1 MWTEPECTLLDFP
14 RDRLHAQFRADVLAG
29 LAQPQKVVP
38 ARWFYDHRGSELFEE
53 ITRLPE
59 YYPTRAEIEIL
70 EERCR
75 QIGLAVGVGR
85 AVVEFGAGSASKTPL
100 LLDCI
105 APASYVPVDIS
116 GDFLRQSC
124 EALAERYPHLPI
136 LPVEGD
142 FTHPVD
148 LPDMIRQS
156 DCLGFFPGS
165 TIGNLGPA
173 AAVDLLRAM
182 RATLGEGS
190 MLLIGMD
197 LIKDR
202 SMLTAAYDDVAG
214 VTAAFN
220 LNLAERINRELDGTI
235 PVDCLRHK
243 IVWNAELARIEM
255 HLEALD
261 NVGFAVCGERFVM
274 RAGETIHTENSHKY
288 DLRSATQ
295 LLLAG
300 HWEPFAHF
308 TDNRDRFMVL
318 IARAGAE
325 GITA

>member
-1 MWTEPECTLLDFP
+1 
-14 RDRLHAQFRADVLAG
+14 VI
-29 LAQPQKVVP
+29 P
-38 ARWFYDHRGSELFEE
+38 ARWFYDRQGSELFEE

-70 EERCR
+70 EERR
-75 QIGLAVGVGR
+75 HQIGLAVGKGR
-85 AVVEFGAGSASKTPL
+85 AVVEFGAGSATKTPL

-116 GDFLRQSC
+116 GDFLRESC
-124 EALAERYPHLPI
+124 KALVERYPHLPI
-136 LPVEGD
+136 VPVEGD
-142 FTHPVD
+142 FTHPIA
-148 LPDMIRQS
+148 LPDPVRGS
-156 DCLGFFPGS
+156 AFLGFFPGS

-197 LIKDR
+197 LIKER
-202 SMLTAAYDDVAG
+202 SVLMAAYDDAAG

-220 LNLAERINRELDGTI
+220 LNLAARINRELDGTI
-235 PVDCLRHK
+235 PLDRLTHR

-255 HLEALD
+255 HLEALRD
-261 NVGFAVCGERFVM
+261 IAFTVDGQSVSM
-274 RAGETIHTENSHKY
+274 HAGETIHTENSHKY

-300 HWEPFAHF
+300 QWQPFAHF
-308 TDNRDRFMVL
+308 TDNRHRFMVL
-318 IARAGAE
+318 IARASVA

>member
-1 MWTEPECTLLDFP
+1 MWTQPECTLLDFP
-14 RDRLHAQFRADVLAG
+14 RDRLHAQFRAEVLTG
-29 LAQPQKVVP
+29 LAQPQKVIP
-38 ARWFYDHRGSELFEE
+38 ARWFYDRRGSELFEE

-70 EERCR
+70 GERCR
-75 QIGLAVGVGR
+75 QIGFAVGKGR

-116 GDFLRQSC
+116 GDFLRHSC
-124 EALAERYPHLPI
+124 AVLAERYPYLPI

-142 FTHPVD
+142 FTHPID
-148 LPDMIRQS
+148 LPDSVRRS

-173 AAVDLLRAM
+173 AAVDLLRVM
-182 RATLGEGS
+182 RTTLGEGS

-197 LIKDR
+197 LIKER
-202 SMLTAAYDDVAG
+202 SMLTAAYDDAAG

-220 LNLAERINRELDGTI
+220 TNLAERINRELDGTI
-235 PVDCLRHK
+235 PIDRLRHK
-243 IVWNAELARIEM
+243 IVWNARLARIEM
-255 HLEALD
+255 HLEALGD
-261 NVGFAVCGERFVM
+261 IAFTVCGELFAM
-274 RAGETIHTENSHKY
+274 RRGETIHTENSHKY

-295 LLLAG
+295 LLLAS

-308 TDNRDRFMVL
+308 TDSRHRFMVL
-318 IARAGAE
+318 IARASDV